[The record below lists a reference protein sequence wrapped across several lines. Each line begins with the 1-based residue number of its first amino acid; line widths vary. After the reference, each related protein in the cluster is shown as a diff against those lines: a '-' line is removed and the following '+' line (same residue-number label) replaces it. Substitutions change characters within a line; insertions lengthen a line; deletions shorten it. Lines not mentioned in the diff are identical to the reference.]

1 MIAMIDA
8 GSFKRLCEFVSAGI
22 TSEPDTSWVAISCSR
37 SNEIS
42 FMVSGTAS
50 YLSSSAARVISCGD
64 AWVSSKVLCELVS
77 KIKCA
82 KDLLITLATFDP
94 KHLTIKGS
102 GFEYL
107 LPTSDRVFN
116 PIDSI
121 GAGMG
126 ANESRFRI
134 SSASLLE
141 VATNMKVIRESE
153 SDSDLPVCEI
163 RMDGELVQ
171 FVSITRLRSVSTWI
185 ATQEFKGQHGT
196 AFVANDHLQKMDKAL
211 KQAVKLDSESLVSV
225 SVCSRHVGFTIAE
238 GAIMLRRVERTRS
251 RIHELIAHCRNPK
264 NIRAVF
270 CVNGKQLKESYD
282 RLDAFGKRNQSS
294 IHRIDF
300 SLLSNDSNH
309 ASLRMQAFSSGTG
322 HGFELIDVSDI
333 QHELGQ
339 PIMFAASGNKLADL
353 LRISGYQKV
362 VFTVCKSSVAI
373 QWDSGGGAENMA
385 ILAGLAVGTVAN
397 ESV

>member
-22 TSEPDTSWVAISCSR
+22 TSEPDTSWIAISCSR

-50 YLSSSAARVISCGD
+50 YLSSSAARVISSGD

-82 KDLLITLATFDP
+82 KDLLITLATFDL

-107 LPTSDRVFN
+107 LPTSDRVFD
-116 PIDSI
+116 PIASI

-134 SSASLLE
+134 SATSLLE

-171 FVSITRLRSVSTWI
+171 FVSITRLRSVSTWV
-185 ATQEFKGQHGT
+185 ATQEFRGRHGT

-211 KQAVKLDSESLVSV
+211 KQAVKLDSEAFVSV
-225 SVCSRHVGFTIAE
+225 SVCSRHVGFTVSE
-238 GAIMLRRVERTRS
+238 GAIMLRRVERAPS
-251 RIHELIAHCRNPK
+251 RINELINYCRDPK
-264 NIRAVF
+264 NVRAIFV
-270 CVNGKQLKESYD
+270 VNGKQLKEAYD

-294 IHRIDF
+294 VHRVDF
-300 SLLSNDSNH
+300 DLNLVTK
-309 ASLRMQAFSSGTG
+309 SLRMQAFSSGTG
-322 HGFELIDVSDI
+322 QGFELIEVSDI
-333 QHELGQ
+333 KSDLSNFVE
-339 PIMFAASGNKLADL
+339 FAASGNKLADL

-362 VFTVCKSSVAI
+362 AFTVCKSSVAI
-373 QWDSGGGAENMA
+373 QWESGGGVENMA
-385 ILAGLAVGTVAN
+385 ILAGLAIGRVVGS

>member
-8 GSFKRLCEFVSAGI
+8 GNFKRLCEFVSAGI

-107 LPTSDRVFN
+107 LPTSDRVFS

-238 GAIMLRRVERTRS
+238 GAVMLRRVERAPS
-251 RIHELIAHCRNPK
+251 RIHELIAYCRDPK

-270 CVNGKQLKESYD
+270 CVNGKQLKEAYD

-300 SLLSNDSNH
+300 NLLPPESR
-309 ASLRMQAFSSGTG
+309 LRMQAFSSGTG
-322 HGFELIDVSDI
+322 HGFELIEVGDI
-333 QHELGQ
+333 QDGVGES
-339 PIMFAASGNKLADL
+339 IMFAASGNKLADL